1 LEAQILNIHDLNAN
15 LNYLSSNVL
24 SLYCIFDVQN
34 FVLCLNCELI
44 EIIDYK
50 IMLKS
55 LCKTTF
61 NSVFVGKK
69 IIKIE
74 TWIFKICASKKY
86 LKIITKNYIVLAS
99 DVLLVKIS
107 SKSNK
112 NWVWNILKN
121 CGYIPVWRIAKKL
134 QWPNTCCTCNKII
147 IIQKLE
153 VLFIINIRHIWIRFL
168 SLQFQAEW
176 IVY

>member
-1 LEAQILNIHDLNAN
+1 MIIFKYFLEAQILNIHDLNTN

-44 EIIDYK
+44 KIIDYK

-74 TWIFKICASKKY
+74 QEST
-86 LKIITKNYIVLAS
+86 
-99 DVLLVKIS
+99 
-107 SKSNK
+107 
-112 NWVWNILKN
+112 
-121 CGYIPVWRIAKKL
+121 
-134 QWPNTCCTCNKII
+134 
-147 IIQKLE
+147 LE
-153 VLFIINIRHIWIRFL
+153 
-168 SLQFQAEW
+168 
-176 IVY
+176 